1 MQEPSA
7 TTRSTRHH
15 DFQSP
20 RCGCRLR
27 LYDDTA
33 ARCPMAANYVVPAE
47 MSRWTSRRPPIR
59 SSATVKTND
68 LSSCR
73 RVKTALKRPAAHTET
88 QVRLPRAVSPWP
100 GHGVTGSSRVARSP
114 RCEAAVLAG
123 RQQRSIHK
131 SSCTRFE
138 ACGCKG
144 TSCAMLAWDPAFPA
158 RASAHDRP
166 KRGPVCLVYRESTK
180 QRWWHSKRACSAV
193 DRCHL

>member
-1 MQEPSA
+1 MQERSA

-27 LYDDTA
+27 LFDDTA

-47 MSRWTSRRPPIR
+47 MSRWRSRRPPIR

-88 QVRLPRAVSPWP
+88 QARLPRAVSPWP
-100 GHGVTGSSRVARSP
+100 GHGVTGSLRVHHYARQRFLRDGNSAASP
-114 RCEAAVLAG
+114 KAAAHALRLA
-123 RQQRSIHK
+123 
-131 SSCTRFE
+131 
-138 ACGCKG
+138 A
-144 TSCAMLAWDPAFPA
+144 A
-158 RASAHDRP
+158 RARHAQCYLGIPLSLLVPQRTTAQSVDQSAWCIAAAQSSA
-166 KRGPVCLVYRESTK
+166 GGTASGLVLLLT
-180 QRWWHSKRACSAV
+180 AV
-193 DRCHL
+193 TCE